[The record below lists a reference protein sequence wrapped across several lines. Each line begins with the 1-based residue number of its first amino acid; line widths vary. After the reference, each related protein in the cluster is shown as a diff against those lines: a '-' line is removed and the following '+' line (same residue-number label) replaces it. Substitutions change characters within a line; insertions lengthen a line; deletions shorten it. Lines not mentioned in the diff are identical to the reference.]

1 MVTVQVLSH
10 LPLLAEGLSA
20 LLRGQPVV
28 EVLPPL
34 SSVAT
39 SQPPPDVL
47 LVDAL
52 LPGLENALEGWR
64 GELAV
69 IVFAQE
75 EDVAQAKQALHL
87 GARGYLALSSRPQEL
102 LECIGEVIRGEV
114 SLPPA
119 LTKRLLARMQTEGSH
134 PPVEPLSE
142 RELEVLA
149 LLCQGFSN
157 KAIAQ
162 KLYLS
167 VRTVEGHLAN
177 LYAKLGVSSRTQA
190 ALVALNQ
197 HLVAST

>member
-1 MVTVQVLSH
+1 MSH

-20 LLRGQPVV
+20 LLRSQPAV
-28 EVLPPL
+28 EVLPPI
-34 SSVAT
+34 SSAAT
-39 SQPPPDVL
+39 SPPSPDVL

-52 LPGLENALEGWR
+52 LPGLESSLESWRGQLAVVVFALE
-64 GELAV
+64 
-69 IVFAQE
+69 
-75 EDVAQAKQALHL
+75 EDAGQAEHLLHL
-87 GARGYLALSSRPQEL
+87 GARGYVALSNQIQEL

-114 SLPPA
+114 GLSA
-119 LTKRLLARMQTEGSH
+119 TLTKRLLARMHTETTNS
-134 PPVEPLSE
+134 PVEPLSE

-177 LYAKLGVSSRTQA
+177 LYTKLGVNSRTQA
-190 ALVALNQ
+190 ALVAFNQ
-197 HLVAST
+197 HLIASN